1 MLLTNAF
8 LRKARRQH
16 LSLTSQLWLFTYSLP
31 IPQKREFARK
41 YLFTY
46 GEIPDEP
53 YTAMKTATYDPCR
66 TKNQPLDVVNRDGEP
81 IHIPP

>member
-31 IPQKREFARK
+31 IPQKREFTRK

-53 YTAMKTATYDPCR
+53 YTAMKTATYDPSR
-66 TKNQPLDVVNRDGEP
+66 TKRQPLDVVNRDGER
-81 IHIPP
+81 IHLPP